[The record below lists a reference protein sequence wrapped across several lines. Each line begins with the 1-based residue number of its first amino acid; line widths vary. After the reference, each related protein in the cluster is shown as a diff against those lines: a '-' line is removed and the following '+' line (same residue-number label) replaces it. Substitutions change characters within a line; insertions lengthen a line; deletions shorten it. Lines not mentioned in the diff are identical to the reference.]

1 MGKTKHL
8 FLTCVSTV
16 ANEKGEE
23 RVNKAL
29 GNESFGVKRDEY
41 GRSAEDYESMN
52 MPVPKELLDSS
63 SEIDEDGMIELKED
77 EIDYLFD
84 DIILEL
90 SEFACAIDNQL
101 TGTTTVYTKSNL
113 SLTVEESTDEI
124 FSQIYL
130 LNQSWF
136 DKCWESLKF
145 RAKRIFKKNEKDL
158 ILEFPNKEE

>member
-1 MGKTKHL
+1 MSKRKHL

-29 GNESFGVKRDEY
+29 SSDVKRDENGLTREQY
-41 GRSAEDYESMN
+41 EDLGI
-52 MPVPKELLDSS
+52 PVPRELLDSS

-113 SLTVEESTDEI
+113 SLTVEETTDEI

-145 RAKRIFKKNEKDL
+145 RAKRIFKKKEKDL
-158 ILEFPNKEE
+158 ILEFPNNEE